1 MKSPD
6 AWSDKSE
13 KTPDAE
19 QPERATASGSRPV
32 APQPAAGRLAMGPGD
47 SVRGPGMSVTNAGPG
62 PALAEPR
69 TAAIEASS
77 IYYPVGSITRFAV

>member
-1 MKSPD
+1 
-6 AWSDKSE
+6 
-13 KTPDAE
+13 
-19 QPERATASGSRPV
+19 
-32 APQPAAGRLAMGPGD
+32 MGPGD